1 MPNTCY
7 KQDVLLKTKLIMKT
21 KDKDIHDKAW
31 NLLEEKGLT
40 LGERMMVRSSF
51 VEWSGYKEEYPFVAI
66 KYKKGEVEW
75 YHSEYEMIKQ
85 LMFKTREEVIL
96 ANAIY
101 VNMNEITNNNDF
113 IQMFKYTCRVIGLK
127 TTWS

>member
-1 MPNTCY
+1 
-7 KQDVLLKTKLIMKT
+7 MKT

-40 LGERMMVRSSF
+40 LGERMMVHSSF

>member
-1 MPNTCY
+1 M
-7 KQDVLLKTKLIMKT
+7 
-21 KDKDIHDKAW
+21 DKVDRHDTAW
-31 NLLEEKGLT
+31 KLLEDKGLT

-51 VEWSGYKEEYPFVAI
+51 VEWSGYKEEYPFVVI
-66 KYKKGEVEW
+66 KYKKGEVEC

-85 LMFKTREEVIL
+85 FMFNTREEVIL

-113 IQMFKYTCRVIGLK
+113 IQMFKYTCRIIGLK

>member
-1 MPNTCY
+1 
-7 KQDVLLKTKLIMKT
+7 MKT

-40 LGERMMVRSSF
+40 LGERTMVRSSF

-66 KYKKGEVEW
+66 KYNKGEVEW